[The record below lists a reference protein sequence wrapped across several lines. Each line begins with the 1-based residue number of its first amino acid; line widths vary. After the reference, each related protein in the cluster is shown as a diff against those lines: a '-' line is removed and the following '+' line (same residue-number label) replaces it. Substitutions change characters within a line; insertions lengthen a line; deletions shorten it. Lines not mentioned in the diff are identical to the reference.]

1 MKVWLKRA
9 MMTSMCSMVVAGVGP
24 ASGQTL
30 VGDTVSFWQV
40 AQLNGEST
48 LDSLAIVTSPLHEF
62 AWVFDGAPIYTWN
75 VEATS
80 IRLDSRF
87 TFYSPYFNSGFAPSS
102 HEIRD
107 LDFVG
112 EPDRFITGVS
122 VTFSDQI
129 SVHDSAP
136 IDWPSFSASN
146 VTFTADS
153 VRISMGGYRFPRD
166 SFVQIDLITAVP
178 TPGSMAL
185 LAMMGVLGA
194 RRRRR
199 CDGR

>member
-1 MKVWLKRA
+1 MKASLKRV
-9 MMTSMCSMVVAGVGP
+9 MVMSMISMVASAAGSAG
-24 ASGQTL
+24 GQTL
-30 VGDTVSFWQV
+30 VGDTVSFWRT

-48 LDSLAIVTSPLHEF
+48 LDGFAIVTSPLHEF
-62 AWVFDGAPIYTWN
+62 GWVLDGTPIYTWN

-80 IRLDSRF
+80 IRLDARS
-87 TFYSPYFNSGFAPSS
+87 TFYSPYFNSGFSPSS

-112 EPDRFITGVS
+112 EPGRFIAGVN

-136 IDWPSFSASN
+136 ANWPGFSASN

-178 TPGSMAL
+178 TPGGVAL
-185 LAMMGVLGA
+185 LATMGVLGL

-199 CDGR
+199 IDGR

>member
-1 MKVWLKRA
+1 MNVWVKRA
-9 MMTSMCSMVVAGVGP
+9 TLTSIGSMLVAGVGP
-24 ASGQTL
+24 ARGQTL
-30 VGDTVSFWQV
+30 VGDTVSFWSV

-48 LDSLAIVTSPLHEF
+48 LDSFAIVTSPLHEF
-62 AWVFDGAPIYTWN
+62 AWAIDDAPIYTWN

-80 IRLDSRF
+80 IRLDSWL
-87 TFYSPYFNSGFAPSS
+87 TFQSPYFNSGFAPSS

-112 EPDRFITGVS
+112 EPDRFITGVN

-136 IDWPSFSASN
+136 ADWPSFSESN
-146 VTFTADS
+146 VTFSANS
-153 VRISMGGYRFPRD
+153 VRISIGGYRFPRD
-166 SFVQIDLITAVP
+166 SFLQIDLITAVP
-178 TPGSMAL
+178 TPGSMAIF
-185 LAMMGVLGA
+185 ATMGVLGV

-199 CDGR
+199 RVGH